1 VTFIRIHTDVA
12 SSYLSAR
19 FVAFFRRGL
28 QKCGLDSYKAGVK
41 AAALFAAS
49 IHYLPEK
56 TVTSP
61 SYPAAD
67 ATQSTLNNQPIN
79 VNEEA
84 SLNYWVSA
92 LDCSELELRVAVAEV
107 GPSVK
112 DVSNELG
119 RVL

>member
-1 VTFIRIHTDVA
+1 MHVHAHVA
-12 SSYLSAR
+12 AR
-19 FVAFFRRGL
+19 FVAFFRAGL
-28 QKCGLDSYKAGVK
+28 QTGGLDSYKAGVK
-41 AAALFAAS
+41 AAALFSAS

-61 SYPAAD
+61 SYPVAD
-67 ATQSTLNNQPIN
+67 APLNNEPID
-79 VNEEA
+79 VNQEA

-107 GPSVK
+107 GPAVK
-112 DVSNELG
+112 DVSDELG

>member
-1 VTFIRIHTDVA
+1 MKV
-12 SSYLSAR
+12 
-19 FVAFFRRGL
+19 
-28 QKCGLDSYKAGVK
+28 
-41 AAALFAAS
+41 AALFAAS
-49 IHYLPEK
+49 LHYLPEK

-61 SYPAAD
+61 SHPAAD
-67 ATQSTLNNQPIN
+67 ATVTTLNSQPIN

-84 SLNYWVSA
+84 SVNYWVSA

-112 DVSNELG
+112 DVSVELG